1 MNDLGASCRRCA
13 RRTVIPEKQSGVR
26 KVENSGL
33 PAWLL
38 ILFGLA
44 LSFGLR
50 QALGYGYW
58 LVLLVAVAASLALG
72 GADQAIRRV
81 ARNHRR
87 RGNTTRTPD
96 ADSRATNDGI

>member
-1 MNDLGASCRRCA
+1 MNYLGASCRRCV
-13 RRTVIPEKQSGVR
+13 RRTVIPEKQNGIR
-26 KVENSGL
+26 KVENAGL

-38 ILFGLA
+38 ILLGLA
-44 LSFGLR
+44 LSLGLR
-50 QALGYGYW
+50 QVLGYEYW
-58 LVLLVAVAASLALG
+58 LVLLTTVAASLALG